1 MHVDGFDMCLHA
13 CECVHGGMPKGWI
26 YAFMHVDVFVD
37 ENLNMSWMNTGTV
50 FVDEN
55 LNMSWMNTGT
65 DMTGVSATTAFHP
78 TFENAL

>member
-1 MHVDGFDMCLHA
+1 MHA
-13 CECVHGGMPKGWI
+13 
-26 YAFMHVDVFVD
+26 DVFVD

-55 LNMSWMNTGT
+55 LNMSWMNTGKN
-65 DMTGVSATTAFHP
+65 MTGVSATTAFHP